1 MTVGPWLIPLV
12 VLVNGLAAGVLA
24 GTQLGGW
31 PLLQSLPA
39 KEYVHAHA
47 FFATRYDPFM
57 PVCLVLTVLGDLAL
71 GVVTA
76 TGAVRA
82 LFLGA
87 GALAVATVVI
97 SLVKNVP
104 VNKWVRALDPA
115 HLPGDF
121 AARDPRRNWGG
132 WNRARTVLC
141 TLALAANCVALGLLL

>member
-1 MTVGPWLIPLV
+1 
-12 VLVNGLAAGVLA
+12 
-24 GTQLGGW
+24 
-31 PLLQSLPA
+31 LLRSLPA

-71 GVVTA
+71 GVFTA
-76 TGAVRA
+76 TSTVAVRA
-82 LFLGA
+82 LFLVA
-87 GALAVATVVI
+87 SALAVATVVI

>member
-1 MTVGPWLIPLV
+1 MGPWLIPLV
-12 VLVNGLAAGVLA
+12 VLANGLAAGVLA

-31 PLLQSLPA
+31 PLLRSLPA
-39 KEYVHAHA
+39 NEYVRAHA

-57 PVCLVLTVLGDLAL
+57 PICLVLTVLGDLVL
-71 GVVTA
+71 GVFAAEGVA
-76 TGAVRA
+76 GA
-82 LFLGA
+82 LFLTA
-87 GALAVATVVI
+87 AVLAVATVGI

-104 VNKWVRALDPA
+104 VNKWVRGLDPA

-121 AARDPRRNWGG
+121 AERDPRRNWGG